1 MAADPMVTVR
11 VSSLCGRDVI
21 DQTGTHHGHV
31 IDIRAVQ
38 DGPFIEGFG
47 SALRLETLVLGRRGT
62 PTRLGYV
69 RGGVKGPAVLRW
81 LSTRIEERCLVVPW
95 SDVAGVDGDVHLRR
109 QAADLRRIRDVI
121 STW

>member
-1 MAADPMVTVR
+1 MLMSEILGSRAIDAEGVCV
-11 VSSLCGRDVI
+11 GRVI
-21 DQTGTHHGHV
+21 DV
-31 IDIRAVQ
+31 RMVQ

-109 QAADLRRIRDVI
+109 QADDLRRIRDVI